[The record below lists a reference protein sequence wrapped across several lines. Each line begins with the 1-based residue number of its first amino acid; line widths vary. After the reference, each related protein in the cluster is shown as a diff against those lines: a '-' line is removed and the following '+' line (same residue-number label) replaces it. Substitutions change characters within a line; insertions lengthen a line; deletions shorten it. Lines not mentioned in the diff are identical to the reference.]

1 MLECP
6 ANIIKN
12 EKLLRSSSSSDKHRL
27 LVLGLHIVIT
37 VITVVIALTLNGLAR

>member
-12 EKLLRSSSSSDKHRL
+12 EKLLRSSSDKHRL